1 MNVNQNKKNNLLFS
15 IILFLCVYLFFI
27 YLNAIFPVQSD
38 DIGRKIGGC
47 AAMKQSYNG
56 WNGRLGELLLV
67 AFGSFFATTP
77 FYSFVNGFIGASVIM
92 LLFAV
97 FTGRL
102 PERTLKD
109 FSIFCVILLFI
120 MFDPSFAFGSV
131 FYWAAGSFNYLWGWF
146 LILLWLLPF
155 TLFWRNVSFSK
166 SANIVVLIIEILTGI
181 FAGWSSELGIV
192 FIVLNAISIVAAFK
206 MKRKLPAWYF
216 AGFISFCIGWGI
228 LYSCPG
234 MRLRANLFS
243 NYLSIGEILKLG
255 LVGIMRRIKTTF
267 DSTNSYF
274 YYQNFLLLSLFL
286 LLTSLFYKPSLE
298 KFESCVLAVFLL
310 FYSIRSL
317 PKICYV
323 LCAIFISVM
332 SCFVIKKENKYL
344 SNLFYIVAGVLIAE
358 FLFIG
363 AGIQLCGYLPGRAY
377 FQCTICNLALIAV
390 IMEFC
395 FEIFKDKIKIQKIA
409 CISCCAVCVLFST
422 FVAIECYKMSEKW
435 TEMELEI
442 RAQKNNGKTAI
453 VIDKNTFISRYKNYG
468 DWGNPGE
475 NPAEWPNTSYA
486 SFYGVNS
493 IIAK

>member
-1 MNVNQNKKNNLLFS
+1 MRVRAKLFS
-15 IILFLCVYLFFI
+15 
-27 YLNAIFPVQSD
+27 D
-38 DIGRKIGGC
+38 
-47 AAMKQSYNG
+47 
-56 WNGRLGELLLV
+56 
-67 AFGSFFATTP
+67 
-77 FYSFVNGFIGASVIM
+77 
-92 LLFAV
+92 
-97 FTGRL
+97 
-102 PERTLKD
+102 
-109 FSIFCVILLFI
+109 
-120 MFDPSFAFGSV
+120 
-131 FYWAAGSFNYLWGWF
+131 
-146 LILLWLLPF
+146 
-155 TLFWRNVSFSK
+155 
-166 SANIVVLIIEILTGI
+166 
-181 FAGWSSELGIV
+181 
-192 FIVLNAISIVAAFK
+192 
-206 MKRKLPAWYF
+206 
-216 AGFISFCIGWGI
+216 
-228 LYSCPG
+228 
-234 MRLRANLFS
+234 
-243 NYLSIGEILKLG
+243 YLSIGEILKLG

-363 AGIQLCGYLPGRAY
+363 AGIQLCGHLPGRAY

-442 RAQKNNGKTAI
+442 QAQKNN
-453 VIDKNTFISRYKNYG
+453 
-468 DWGNPGE
+468 
-475 NPAEWPNTSYA
+475 
-486 SFYGVNS
+486 
-493 IIAK
+493 

>member
-38 DIGRKIGGC
+38 DIGRKIGGF

-192 FIVLNAISIVAAFK
+192 FIVINAVSIIAAYK
-206 MKRKLPAWYF
+206 MKRKLPVWYF
-216 AGFISFCIGWGI
+216 LGFISFCIGWGI

-234 MRLRANLFS
+234 MRVRAKLFS
-243 NYLSIGEILKLG
+243 DYLSIGGILKLG
-255 LVGIMRRIKTTF
+255 PVGIIRRVRTTF
-267 DSTNSYF
+267 DNVNHLF
-274 YYQNFLLLSLFL
+274 YYENFFLLSLFL
-286 LLTSLFYKPSLE
+286 LLTCLLYKPNLK

-310 FYSIRSL
+310 LYCTRSL
-317 PKICYV
+317 PKICSV
-323 LCAIFISVM
+323 LCGIFISIM
-332 SCFVIKKENKYL
+332 SGFVIMKENKYL
-344 SNLFYIVAGVLIAE
+344 SNLYFFITGILIAE

-363 AGIQLCGYLPGRAY
+363 ATIQLGGLPERAC
-377 FQCTICNLALIAV
+377 FQYTICNMALIVV

-395 FEIFKDKIKIQKIA
+395 FDTFKDRAGIQKIA
-409 CISCCAVCVLFST
+409 CIGCFVLSVFFVS
-422 FVAIECYKMSEKW
+422 FVAVECMKMSQKW
-435 TEMELEI
+435 DVMEQDILT
-442 RAQKNNGKTAI
+442 QKKDGKTDI
-453 VIDKNTFISRYKNYG
+453 IIDKNTFVSRYKNYG

-475 NPAEWPNTSYA
+475 NPDVWPNTSYA